1 MFDAAIIGT
10 GPAGLSAAINLK
22 LHALDI
28 VWFGTPEL
36 SVKVDKSERIANY
49 PGFPMITGAEL
60 NRKFIEHAKAL
71 ELSPDNRTVT
81 AVTAV
86 KDRFM
91 LLADNDI
98 VEARAVILATG
109 AVPPAGVIGERELLG
124 HGVSYC
130 ATCDGFMYKDKTI
143 AVFCGDRRYEHEVD
157 YLAGMTKKV
166 YLSVPYSG
174 YETELSNIEPL
185 SVPIKKVLG
194 EKRVSGIS
202 LADGREIEV
211 DGVFFLRNAV
221 AYSALMPG
229 LETDGA
235 HIVVDRAM
243 TTNKRGCFAAG
254 DCTGRP
260 YQIAK
265 AIGEGNT
272 AAHSLIDYLAEL
284 KGAATAAKE

>member
-22 LHALDI
+22 LHALNI
-28 VWFGTPEL
+28 VWFGTPKL
-36 SVKVDKSERIANY
+36 SAKVDRSEKIANY

-60 NRKFIEHAKAL
+60 NRKFMEHAKAL

-86 KDRFM
+86 KDKFM

-98 VEARAVILATG
+98 VEARAIILATG
-109 AVPPAGVIGERELLG
+109 AVPPEGVIGERELLG

-143 AVFCGDRRYEHEVD
+143 AVFCGDKRYEHEID
-157 YLAGMTKKV
+157 YLAGMAKKV
-166 YLSVPYSG
+166 YLSVPYAD

-185 SVPIKKVLG
+185 SVSIKKVLG
-194 EKRVSGIS
+194 EKRVYGIS
-202 LADGREIEV
+202 LTDGREIEV

-243 TTNKRGCFAAG
+243 ATSKRGCFAAG

-272 AAHSLIDYLAEL
+272 AAHSLMDYLAGL
-284 KGAATAAKE
+284 KDAETAAKQ